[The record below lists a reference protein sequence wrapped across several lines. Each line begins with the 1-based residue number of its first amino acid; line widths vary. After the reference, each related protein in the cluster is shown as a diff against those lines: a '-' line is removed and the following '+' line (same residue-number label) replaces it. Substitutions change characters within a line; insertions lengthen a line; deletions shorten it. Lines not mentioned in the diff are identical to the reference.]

1 MQTFNSNSIRVDQA
15 EHQGYS
21 ITNQRLIFK
30 DREYKY
36 TEDTGTI
43 FETIVENRVFTV
55 STVCD
60 GFLFYHQHY

>member
-15 EHQGYS
+15 EHQGYT
-21 ITNQRLIFK
+21 ITNPRLSFK

-43 FETIVENRVFTV
+43 F
-55 STVCD
+55 
-60 GFLFYHQHY
+60 